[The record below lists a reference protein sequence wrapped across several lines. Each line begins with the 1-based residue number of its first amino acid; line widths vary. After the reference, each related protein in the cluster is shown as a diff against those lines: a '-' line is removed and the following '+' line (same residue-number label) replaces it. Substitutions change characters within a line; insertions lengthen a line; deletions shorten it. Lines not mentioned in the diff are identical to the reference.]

1 LYRVCKKSDLDELI
15 KNNFFKPIC
24 IIFTTKKTE
33 KEFEDNIATLFKNLS
48 KHNTYCLHL
57 LINLDNFIDNI
68 NFFGEMR
75 NNSPNFIAYFK
86 GRQISSFANI
96 QNNKELFLSS
106 TKDIINKIN
115 SSYVQKL
122 VVSFNQDETEKEV
135 KNESKNEKTNK
146 VVKNEEKNNEED
158 EKNNEEDEK
167 NNEEDEK
174 TNEEDEEDEEN
185 NEEDE
190 GTNEEDEGTNE
201 EDEENNKD
209 DEAIKEENKN
219 MLNNIKKRNI
229 ENISDKKEIDKSK
242 IDLSKVDLSKI
253 DINKIDINKIDLS
266 KVDISKVDISKIDL
280 SKIDLSKIDIS
291 KIDLDQLSIDK
302 KKEKLKALL
311 ELKKQAQKN

>member
-1 LYRVCKKSDLDELI
+1 MSKNLYRVCKKSDLDELI

-24 IIFTTKKTE
+24 IIFTTNKTD
-33 KEFEDNIATLFKNLS
+33 KEFEDNIASLFKNLS

-86 GRQISSFANI
+86 GRQISSFSNT
-96 QNNKELFLSS
+96 QNNKEIFLTS

-122 VVSFNQDETEKEV
+122 VISFNQDESEKDVNKDNSLKKNNKAV
-135 KNESKNEKTNK
+135 KKENEEKK
-146 VVKNEEKNNEED
+146 EKNEEEEEEEEVNEEVEDD
-158 EKNNEEDEK
+158 EDYED
-167 NNEEDEK
+167 
-174 TNEEDEEDEEN
+174 DEEVEDGEEVEDDEEVED
-185 NEEDE
+185 NE
-190 GTNEEDEGTNE
+190 
-201 EDEENNKD
+201 K
-209 DEAIKEENKN
+209 
-219 MLNNIKKRNI
+219 MVNNIKKRNI
-229 ENISDKKEIDKSK
+229 EDSSEKKEVDLSK
-242 IDLSKVDLSKI
+242 VDLSKVNLSKVNLSKVDLSKVDLSKVDLSKI
-253 DINKIDINKIDLS
+253 DL
-266 KVDISKVDISKIDL
+266 
-280 SKIDLSKIDIS
+280 S

>member
-1 LYRVCKKSDLDELI
+1 MSKNLYRVCKKSDLDELI

-86 GRQISSFANI
+86 GRQISSFSNT

-106 TKDIINKIN
+106 SKDIINKIN
-115 SSYVQKL
+115 ASYVQKL

-135 KNESKNEKTNK
+135 INESKNEKTNK
-146 VVKNEEKNNEED
+146 AVKNEEENEDEEENEENEED
-158 EKNNEEDEK
+158 EEENE
-167 NNEEDEK
+167 
-174 TNEEDEEDEEN
+174 EEDEEDEDN
-185 NEEDE
+185 NED
-190 GTNEEDEGTNE
+190 
-201 EDEENNKD
+201 NNQTS
-209 DEAIKEENKN
+209 EEENKN
-219 MLNNIKKRNI
+219 MVNNIKKRNI
-229 ENISDKKEIDKSK
+229 EDVSDKKEADKSKVDKSK
-242 IDLSKVDLSKI
+242 IDISKVDLSKV
-253 DINKIDINKIDLS
+253 DIS

-280 SKIDLSKIDIS
+280 SKVDIS